1 MSRRS
6 VEAGTAAAILLPLA
20 AALTSAGSVG
30 PAQAAGRERT
40 ITMVAIE
47 PKGGASA
54 DKEPFPTGALPEGK
68 GYALKPP
75 DASGRWEVSTYR
87 WEPSQIIVNQGDEV
101 TLEIL
106 GVNGA
111 EHPTVIEGYDI
122 SFTVKRGE
130 LTTVRLTADKPGVFE
145 FRCGVHEPSMVGELI
160 VLPGS

>member
-1 MSRRS
+1 M
-6 VEAGTAAAILLPLA
+6 
-20 AALTSAGSVG
+20 
-30 PAQAAGRERT
+30 
-40 ITMVAIE
+40 
-47 PKGGASA
+47 
-54 DKEPFPTGALPEGK
+54 
-68 GYALKPP
+68 
-75 DASGRWEVSTYR
+75 
-87 WEPSQIIVNQGDEV
+87 NQGDKV

-122 SFTVKRGE
+122 SSTVKRGE